1 MVPPTRRAPAAAGFS
16 LVETLVAASLL
27 AIALA
32 ALAELAALA
41 VRTNATARDATMAT
55 TLAQRKLEELRGLA
69 WGGDALGLPASDL
82 TTDTAASPET
92 PLGGTGLAPSPPDT
106 LTENRGGY
114 VDYLDAR
121 GRPLGGGGSPP
132 GGTAYVR
139 RWSIAP
145 LPADPADTL
154 VLQVF
159 VTRRPGRTG
168 RGGGPPIPAPDE
180 ALLVGLRTRTVP

>member
-1 MVPPTRRAPAAAGFS
+1 MVPPTRRTAPAAGFS

-41 VRTNATARDATMAT
+41 VRTNATARDATMSS

-69 WGGDALGLPASDL
+69 WGGDTLGLPASDL

-92 PLGGTGLAPSPPDT
+92 PHGGTGLAPSPPDT

-121 GRPLGGGGSPP
+121 GRPLGGGD
-132 GGTAYVR
+132 
-139 RWSIAP
+139 AP
-145 LPADPADTL
+145 PADTL

-168 RGGGPPIPAPDE
+168 RGGGPPVPAPDE